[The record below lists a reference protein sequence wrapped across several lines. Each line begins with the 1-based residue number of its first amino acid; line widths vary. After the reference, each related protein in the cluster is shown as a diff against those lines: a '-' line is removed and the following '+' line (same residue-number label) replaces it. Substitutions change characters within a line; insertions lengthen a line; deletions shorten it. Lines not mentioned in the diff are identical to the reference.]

1 MGIGFGIYF
10 ILGLVIV
17 SLIDL
22 SEYLYPDATDE
33 SIDNWDR
40 FINLI
45 LWPMVIFIFIRAL
58 IRKFLGE

>member
-1 MGIGFGIYF
+1 MGIGFCIYLT
-10 ILGLVIV
+10 IGLVIV
-17 SLIDL
+17 GLIDL

-40 FINLI
+40 IINLS
-45 LWPMVIFIFIRAL
+45 LWPLVIFIFIRAL